1 MAEEN
6 KHPPTTEEQ
15 TPPEMPGKAP
25 KMEQAEIPDVGT
37 GPAPSAKVIDLSAVR
52 STPEKD
58 APTDIPKEP
67 EAQPVSVT
75 EYSKQ
80 EWKKPMPEPEKPK
93 PKRGRPAKSE
103 KAAPT
108 EPGAKKEVKASAP
121 PWNRTRQCQ
130 VGGYKGNEAACRSG
144 TTQDAPH
151 QNLRYPVP

>member
-25 KMEQAEIPDVGT
+25 EKEQAEIPDVGS

-80 EWKKPMPEPEKPK
+80 EWEKPMPEPE
-93 PKRGRPAKSE
+93 
-103 KAAPT
+103 
-108 EPGAKKEVKASAP
+108 
-121 PWNRTRQCQ
+121 
-130 VGGYKGNEAACRSG
+130 
-144 TTQDAPH
+144 
-151 QNLRYPVP
+151 

>member
-15 TPPEMPGKAP
+15 TPPEMLGKAP
-25 KMEQAEIPDVGT
+25 KMEQAEIPDVGG

-75 EYSKQ
+75 EYS
-80 EWKKPMPEPEKPK
+80 
-93 PKRGRPAKSE
+93 AYT
-103 KAAPT
+103 AL
-108 EPGAKKEVKASAP
+108 
-121 PWNRTRQCQ
+121 
-130 VGGYKGNEAACRSG
+130 
-144 TTQDAPH
+144 
-151 QNLRYPVP
+151 QNQLDRRN

>member
-25 KMEQAEIPDVGT
+25 KMEQAEIPDVGG
-37 GPAPSAKVIDLSAVR
+37 GPAPSAKVIDLSAMR

-58 APTDIPKEP
+58 APPDIPKET
-67 EAQPVSVT
+67 EAPSVSVT

-93 PKRGRPAKSE
+93 PKRGRPAK
-103 KAAPT
+103 
-108 EPGAKKEVKASAP
+108 AKKVFRLCAQYRGRRVANN
-121 PWNRTRQCQ
+121 NRHGADRDRKQD
-130 VGGYKGNEAACRSG
+130 GRS
-144 TTQDAPH
+144 DI
-151 QNLRYPVP
+151 